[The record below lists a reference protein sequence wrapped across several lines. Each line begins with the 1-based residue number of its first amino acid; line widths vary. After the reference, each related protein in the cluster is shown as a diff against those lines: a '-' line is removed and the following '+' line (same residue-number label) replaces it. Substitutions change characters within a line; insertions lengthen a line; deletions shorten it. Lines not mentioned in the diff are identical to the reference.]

1 MKYVVLR
8 VPTNSQGEAVPSV
21 IGTYE
26 NRLAA
31 ESHFHDEIA
40 EAATKVNSAGRLCD
54 GAYLLT
60 DDGVFIDS
68 KFYKAET
75 PAPTPNA

>member
-8 VPTNSQGEAVPSV
+8 VPTNAQGEAVPSIV
-21 IGTYE
+21 GTYTSE
-26 NRLAA
+26 LAA
-31 ESHFHDEIA
+31 QSHYHEELS

-60 DDGVFIDS
+60 DDGVFLDS
-68 KFYKAET
+68 KFFKAAT
-75 PAPTPNA
+75 PAPEPNA

>member
-8 VPTNSQGEAVPSV
+8 VPTNSQGDVVPSV
-21 IGTYE
+21 IGTYSDK
-26 NRLAA
+26 LAA
-31 ESHFHDEIA
+31 ESHFHEEVA

-75 PAPTPNA
+75 PTPNA